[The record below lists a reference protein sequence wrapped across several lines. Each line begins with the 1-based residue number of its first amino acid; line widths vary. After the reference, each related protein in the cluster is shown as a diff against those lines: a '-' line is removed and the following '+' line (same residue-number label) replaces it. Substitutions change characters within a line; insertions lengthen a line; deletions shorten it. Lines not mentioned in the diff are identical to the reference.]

1 MYYNVCE
8 TISEIMGAQQDPRIQ
23 EIQIQAS
30 RFDYITSLCEME
42 KLK

>member
-8 TISEIMGAQQDPRIQ
+8 TISEIMGTQQEPRNSRV
-23 EIQIQAS
+23 QAS
-30 RFDYITSLCEME
+30 RLDYIKLLCEME